1 VAARRNNWMVM
12 RARAATTAIE
22 TIISV
27 AGIVENSCRF
37 GALDGSWAVFG

>member
-1 VAARRNNWMVM
+1 M

-27 AGIVENSCRF
+27 AGIVENSCGF
-37 GALDGSWAVFG
+37 GALDGRWDAFG